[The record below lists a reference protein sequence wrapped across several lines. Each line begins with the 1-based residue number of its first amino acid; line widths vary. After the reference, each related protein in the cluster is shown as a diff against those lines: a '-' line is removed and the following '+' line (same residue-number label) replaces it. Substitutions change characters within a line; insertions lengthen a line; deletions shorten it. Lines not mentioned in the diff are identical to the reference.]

1 MNDIKVKNSPQWL
14 QKRLL
19 SNQMNP
25 LNNVVDLTNY
35 SIIEWGQPLH
45 VYDLDK
51 IKALIPEAKTNL
63 KLGIRNAHKE
73 EKFKGLDNNEYIL
86 SPTNHVI
93 TANNIAIAIAG
104 VIGGEE
110 TAIDE
115 NTTNI
120 LLECGNFNA
129 KKVRQSSKLRY
140 PN

>member
-51 IKALIPEAKTNL
+51 IKTLIPETKTNL
-63 KLGIRNAHKE
+63 QLGIRTAHK
-73 EKFKGLDNNEYIL
+73 
-86 SPTNHVI
+86 
-93 TANNIAIAIAG
+93 
-104 VIGGEE
+104 
-110 TAIDE
+110 
-115 NTTNI
+115 
-120 LLECGNFNA
+120 
-129 KKVRQSSKLRY
+129 
-140 PN
+140 